1 MKIGGKERKFK
12 YGLNS
17 IRALVRETG
26 KTPQEILEGGFD
38 PRDVEF
44 GVLLVWAALIWQD
57 RNLAVDQ
64 VGDWLDSEEGLYL
77 DAAQEA
83 INALLE
89 GFKRTFRLEG
99 HHDEGEE
106 PGKN

>member
-38 PRDVEF
+38 PRDVEY

-57 RNLAVDQ
+57 RNLTVDQ
-64 VGDWLDSEEGLYL
+64 VGDWLDAEDGLYVE
-77 DAAQEA
+77 AAQEA

-89 GFKRTFRLEG
+89 GFRRTFRLASIVA
-99 HHDEGEE
+99 EGEE
-106 PGKN
+106 PEKN

>member
-44 GVLLVWAALIWQD
+44 GIALVWAALIWQD
-57 RNLAVDQ
+57 RNLTVDQ
-64 VGDWLDSEEGLYL
+64 VGDWLDAEDGLYV
-77 DAAQEA
+77 DASQEA

-89 GFKRTFRLEG
+89 GFRRTFRLAKINVE
-99 HHDEGEE
+99 DEE
-106 PGKN
+106 PEKN